1 MNNKPTR
8 VMALYHRLTKWPLGH
23 KFFSLMVSRMAPYF
37 ATVKPL
43 VTELRPNYCQVLVR
57 KRKAVQNHIGTVH
70 VIAICNGLEMAM
82 GTMAEASIPAHLRW
96 IPKGMSVDYTAKAG
110 SDIRCIAEV
119 TPEQWVEGDM
129 LVKVTALDENDVVVV
144 KGHIKLWISL
154 KPSKA

>member
-1 MNNKPTR
+1 
-8 VMALYHRLTKWPLGH
+8 
-23 KFFSLMVSRMAPYF
+23 
-37 ATVKPL
+37 
-43 VTELRPNYCQVLVR
+43 
-57 KRKAVQNHIGTVH
+57 
-70 VIAICNGLEMAM
+70 M

-129 LVKVTALDENDVVVV
+129 LVNVTALDENDVVVV